1 VAGLPVGALQPG
13 HRADLLVLDD
23 GSPLLAAR
31 EQAALLDS
39 FIFAGNVP
47 LVRDVMCG
55 GRWVVRDFRH
65 HDEERIAQRYRET
78 MQRLARA

>member
-1 VAGLPVGALQPG
+1 
-13 HRADLLVLDD
+13 VLDD

-31 EQAALLDS
+31 EGHALLDS
-39 FIFAGNVP
+39 FVFAGNAP

-65 HDEERIAQRYRET
+65 HDEERIAQRYRDT
-78 MQRLARA
+78 VRRLGQG